1 MNELLG
7 QQAFSLIGQPS
18 ELSDALL
25 DLSVSEIRLIQL
37 AIMNSREIKGE
48 INTSTP
54 LTVSAEKYAEAFG
67 GDVDSAYKAIIA
79 AEEVLFERAFSFK
92 EEDGE
97 VKSRWI
103 EQTAFIEGLPVIEV
117 MLAPMVVREINRLNA
132 IEGFMLNRSD
142 NSKILE

>member
-54 LTVSAEKYAEAFG
+54 LTVSAEKYVEAFG

-79 AEEVLFERAFSFK
+79 AEEVLFERA
-92 EEDGE
+92 
-97 VKSRWI
+97 
-103 EQTAFIEGLPVIEV
+103 
-117 MLAPMVVREINRLNA
+117 
-132 IEGFMLNRSD
+132 
-142 NSKILE
+142 